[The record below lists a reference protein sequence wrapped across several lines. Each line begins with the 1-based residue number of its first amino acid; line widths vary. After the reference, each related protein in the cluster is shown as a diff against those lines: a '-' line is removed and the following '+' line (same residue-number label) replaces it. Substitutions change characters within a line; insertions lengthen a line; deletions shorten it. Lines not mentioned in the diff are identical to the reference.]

1 MQLKAIEKK
10 FRSSGFSS
18 SVNLFE
24 SENKTMMIAPVQ
36 IIASLII
43 IVGIFALI
51 FEVKFFTEF
60 TLNVYFGRVL
70 AIIIGFIVLALTYFE
85 VGKRHPIFLIHL
97 LLLTIIA
104 SFSSIILLVPKSIF
118 VNSQLLA
125 LIIFTSALF
134 LSWDIKNQIIVAIYY
149 NVLFAISILLND
161 LSIYYLPN
169 FYTTLIFVLFIS
181 VVSVIA
187 TAVNYTLRRQVVNK
201 TIEAQ
206 EYLEYASEGIFKVTM
221 DYMFKGANVSF
232 VQLLK
237 FSTKMEMYQKASIK
251 TLFIDSSSFEEFD
264 TLLKNGHMVINYE
277 TRFRDNEGYAFD
289 VSINARI
296 RKPNEDEEHFIEGS
310 IYDITKR
317 KEAEKKIKKYNK
329 ELEKLNYNKDKFF
342 SIVAHDLMT
351 PFTALLGYSEIL
363 VKEYDELDREKIGK
377 FASDINTVASKAH
390 NLLENLLGWTRLETG
405 RMIFNPVE
413 FNLHPIVED
422 VFHINAESANV
433 KDISLVNSVMVTNLV
448 FADVNM
454 LNTILRNLV
463 SNAIKFTDENGR
475 ISVSS
480 KLIDEQIEIS
490 VVDNGIGM
498 SNMELQKL
506 FDENHQYSGT
516 GTHLEK
522 GTGLGLL
529 LCREFV
535 EKHGGI
541 LNAESKLGEGTRIY
555 FSLGAKGLIIQDE
568 SLT

>member
-1 MQLKAIEKK
+1 MQIKGIEKK
-10 FRSSGFSS
+10 FRSIGFSN
-18 SVNLFE
+18 SVNLFK
-24 SENKTMMIAPVQ
+24 SENKTLMIAPVQ

-51 FEVKFFTEF
+51 FEVKFFTDF
-60 TLNVYFGRVL
+60 TFSIYFGRVL
-70 AIIIGFIVLALTYFE
+70 ATIIGFIVLALTYFD

-104 SFSSIILLVPKSIF
+104 SFASIILLVPKSIF

-169 FYTTLIFVLFIS
+169 FYTTFIFVLFIS

-187 TAVNYTLRRQVVNK
+187 TTINYTLRRQVVSK
-201 TIEAQ
+201 SIEAQ
-206 EYLEYASEGIFKVTM
+206 EYLEYASEGIFKVSL
-221 DYMFKGANVSF
+221 DYVFKGANTSF

-237 FSTKMEMYQKASIK
+237 FSTKMEMYQKSSIK
-251 TLFIDSSSFEEFD
+251 KLFKNTNSFEEFD
-264 TLLKNGHMVINYE
+264 ALLKNDHIVADYE
-277 TRFRDNEGYAFD
+277 TKFRDYEGFVVD

-296 RKPNEDEEHFIEGS
+296 RQQSKEEEPFIEGS
-310 IYDITKR
+310 ISDITKR

-329 ELEKLNYNKDKFF
+329 ELEKLNFNKDKFF

-363 VKEYDELDREKIGK
+363 VKEYDELDRKTIGK

-405 RMIFNPVE
+405 RMIFHPVE

-433 KDISLVNSVMVTNLV
+433 KDISLVNNVMVTNMV

-463 SNAIKFTDENGR
+463 SNAIKFTNKNGR

-480 KLIDEQIEIS
+480 KQIDEQIEIS

-535 EKHGGI
+535 EKHGGT
-541 LNAESKLGEGTRIY
+541 LSAESKLGEGTKIY
-555 FSLGAKGLIIQDE
+555 FSLGTREIIKQD
-568 SLT
+568 

>member
-1 MQLKAIEKK
+1 MQLKGIEKK
-10 FRSSGFSS
+10 FKSIGFSN

-24 SENKTMMIAPVQ
+24 SENKIMMIAPVQ

-43 IVGIFALI
+43 VVGIFALI
-51 FEVKFFTEF
+51 FEVKFFTDF
-60 TLNVYFGRVL
+60 TFSIYFGRVI
-70 AIIIGFIVLALTYFE
+70 ATVIGFIVLALTYFDI
-85 VGKRHPIFLIHL
+85 GKKYPIFLIHV

-181 VVSVIA
+181 VVSVVA
-187 TAVNYTLRRQVVNK
+187 SAVNYTLRRQVINK
-201 TIEAQ
+201 TIEAR
-206 EYLEYASEGIFKVTM
+206 EYLEYASEGIFKVGM
-221 DYMFKGANVSF
+221 DYKFLGANTSL

-237 FSTKMEMYQKASIK
+237 FSTKMEMYQKSSIEK
-251 TLFIDSSSFEEFD
+251 LFKDKGSLQEFD
-264 TLLKNGHMVINYE
+264 TLLKNGQIVINYE
-277 TRFRDNEGYAFD
+277 TKFRDNDGFVFD

-296 RKPNEDEEHFIEGS
+296 RQQNEDEEPFIEGS
-310 IYDITKR
+310 IYDITER

-363 VKEYDELDREKIGK
+363 VKEYDELDRETIGK

-433 KDISLVNSVMVTNLV
+433 KDISLVNNIMITNMV

-463 SNAIKFTDENGR
+463 SNAIKFTNEDGR

-480 KLIDEQIEIS
+480 KLIDDQIEIS

-498 SNMELQKL
+498 SNMDLQKL

-529 LCREFV
+529 LCREFI
-535 EKHGGI
+535 EKHGGT
-541 LNAESKLGEGTRIY
+541 LHAESKLGEGTRIY
-555 FSLGAKGLIIQDE
+555 FSMGTKELIEQD
-568 SLT
+568 

>member
-60 TLNVYFGRVL
+60 TFNVYFGRVI
-70 AIIIGFIVLALTYFE
+70 ATIIGFIVLALTYFE

-169 FYTTLIFVLFIS
+169 FYTTLVFVLFIS
-181 VVSVIA
+181 VVSVVA

-221 DYMFKGANVSF
+221 DYVFKGANVSF

-237 FSTKMEMYQKASIK
+237 FSTKMEMYQKTSIK

-277 TRFRDNEGYAFD
+277 TRFRDNEGSTFD

-296 RKPNEDEEHFIEGS
+296 RKPNEDEESFIEGS
-310 IYDITKR
+310 IYDITER
-317 KEAEKKIKKYNK
+317 KEAEKKIKKYNR

-363 VKEYDELDREKIGK
+363 VKEYDELDRETIGK

-422 VFHINAESANV
+422 VFHISAESANV
-433 KDISLVNSVMVTNLV
+433 KDISLVNNIMVTNMV

-535 EKHGGI
+535 EKHGGK

-555 FSLGAKGLIIQDE
+555 FSLGTNGLIIQN
-568 SLT
+568 

>member
-1 MQLKAIEKK
+1 MA
-10 FRSSGFSS
+10 
-18 SVNLFE
+18 
-24 SENKTMMIAPVQ
+24 T
-36 IIASLII
+36 
-43 IVGIFALI
+43 
-51 FEVKFFTEF
+51 
-60 TLNVYFGRVL
+60 
-70 AIIIGFIVLALTYFE
+70 IIGFIVLALTYFD

-169 FYTTLIFVLFIS
+169 FYTTFIFVLFIS

-187 TAVNYTLRRQVVNK
+187 TTINYTLRREVVSK
-201 TIEAQ
+201 SIEAQ
-206 EYLEYASEGIFKVTM
+206 EYLEYASEGIFKVSM
-221 DYMFKGANVSF
+221 DYLFKGANTSF

-237 FSTKMEMYQKASIK
+237 FSTKVEMYQKSSIK
-251 TLFIDSSSFEEFD
+251 KLFKDTSSFEEFD
-264 TLLKNGHMVINYE
+264 VLLKNDHIIADYE
-277 TRFRDNEGYAFD
+277 TKFRDYEGFVVD

-296 RKPNEDEEHFIEGS
+296 RQQSKDEEPFIEGS
-310 IYDITKR
+310 ISDITKR

-363 VKEYDELDREKIGK
+363 VKEYDELDRKTIGK

-390 NLLENLLGWTRLETG
+390 ILLENLLGWTRLETG
-405 RMIFNPVE
+405 RMIFHPVE

-433 KDISLVNSVMVTNLV
+433 KDISLVNNVMVTNIV

-463 SNAIKFTDENGR
+463 SNAIKFTNENGR

-480 KLIDEQIEIS
+480 KLIGEQIEIS

-498 SNMELQKL
+498 SKMELQKL
-506 FDENHQYSGT
+506 FDENHQFSGT

-529 LCREFV
+529 LSREFV
-535 EKHGGI
+535 EKHGGA
-541 LNAESKLGEGTRIY
+541 LSAESKLGEGTRIY
-555 FSLGAKGLIIQDE
+555 FSLGIREILKQD
-568 SLT
+568 